1 VRTAHNMP
9 AKALMN
15 LADEVGLFIVSEAF
29 DMWER
34 SKTTYD
40 YARFFKEWAYR
51 DVQSWVK
58 RDRNH
63 PSLIMWSIG
72 NEIYDTHADER
83 GQEITKLLMDYVHQ
97 FDPKGNAKVTIGSNY
112 MPWENAQKCA
122 DI

>member
-1 VRTAHNMP
+1 MGVNAVRTAHNMP
-9 AKALMN
+9 APELMD
-15 LADEVGLFIVSEAF
+15 LADEMGLLVISEAF

-40 YARFFKEWAYR
+40 YARFFRQWAHK
-51 DVQSWVK
+51 DVKSWVM

-83 GQEITKLLMDYVHQ
+83 GQEITQMLKNYVRNLTQKKMLQLL
-97 FDPKGNAKVTIGSNY
+97 
-112 MPWENAQKCA
+112 
-122 DI
+122 